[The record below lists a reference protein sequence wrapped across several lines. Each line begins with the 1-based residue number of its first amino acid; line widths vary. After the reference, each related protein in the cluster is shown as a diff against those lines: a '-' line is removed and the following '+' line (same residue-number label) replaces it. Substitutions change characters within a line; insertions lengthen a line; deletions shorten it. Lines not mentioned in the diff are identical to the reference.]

1 MEIDSKTEKKLQK
14 IVAGIS
20 KGNIVDAM
28 GMVRLNNNE
37 KEQFMYLATM
47 NFLFSQ
53 SAKFR
58 GKVIDITVFMEMVIA
73 QILSKY
79 FTANERKES
88 LLNSFVFDR
97 MQLSV
102 KFNLIKKIVKVSHPK
117 LWKKYQRD
125 LKEIESL
132 IEFRNNLAHSML
144 DSSEDYITSLL
155 EKTKDI
161 ALGGKGNIEEIQ
173 VGFYKNGDFKYEEIT
188 QRQIDEYYTKCSKK
202 IGILQQ
208 LSKELNGEEL

>member
-1 MEIDSKTEKKLQK
+1 MEIDSKTEEKLQK
-14 IVAGIS
+14 IISGIS
-20 KGNIVDAM
+20 KGDIANAM
-28 GMVRLNNNE
+28 GMIGLNSKE
-37 KEQFMYLATM
+37 KDQFMYLTTM

-58 GKVIDITVFMEMVIA
+58 GKVIDITVFLEMVIA

-79 FTANERKES
+79 FTESEEKES

-102 KFNLIKKIVKVSHPK
+102 KFNLIKKIVRTSHPN

-132 IEFRNNLAHSML
+132 IDYRNNLAHSML
-144 DSSEDYITSLL
+144 DSSEDYITSLMN
-155 EKTKDI
+155 KTKNV
-161 ALGGKGNIEEIQ
+161 AMGNKENIEEIQ
-173 VGFYKNGDFKYEEIT
+173 VGFYKDGDLKNEKVT
-188 QRQIDEYYTKCSKK
+188 QKQVDEYYTKCSKK
-202 IGILQQ
+202 IEILQS
-208 LSKELNGEEL
+208 LSKELIGE